1 MHKSGHVTK
10 PNQSGSQKTEMVMIQ
25 ASQELNTQAIL
36 KKWRRWSVE
45 LSVGTQRGIFHS
57 RS

>member
-10 PNQSGSQKTEMVMIQ
+10 PNQSACQKTEMVMIQ

-36 KKWRRWSVE
+36 KIWRRWSEV
-45 LSVGTQRGIFHS
+45 LSKGTLKKDIS
-57 RS
+57 L